1 MAKVRGAVEADSVRK
16 PEDRPKMEAAAA
28 VAAWQVRAGPVGLGF
43 WSYCR
48 ARVGSRER
56 KLSSR
61 MTAPGPWRP
70 PTRNWRSG
78 LTRGETIVDSAGG
91 GAELEWVQ
99 GCGGWFLPSRVAA
112 RLRKAGRPSVGGAGP
127 SVAWIVVSHLV
138 ESSLT
143 SLRYLM
149 PLPYQ
154 QRGMR
159 EDTDHSSLSLFWIN
173 V

>member
-16 PEDRPKMEAAAA
+16 QEDRPKMEAAVA

-43 WSYCR
+43 WSYCW

-70 PTRNWRSG
+70 PPGTGGMVWPGAKPLS
-78 LTRGETIVDSAGG
+78 TAGG
-91 GAELEWVQ
+91 RIGM
-99 GCGGWFLPSRVAA
+99 GA
-112 RLRKAGRPSVGGAGP
+112 RLRGMVSPVACGSAPAQSWKALGGRSRAECGLGCG
-127 SVAWIVVSHLV
+127 ICLV
-138 ESSLT
+138 EFFLI

-149 PLPYQ
+149 PIPYQ

-159 EDTDHSSLSLFWIN
+159 EDTAHSSLSLFWIN